1 MLWIIGEV
9 RIIRFVEK
17 LNVLI
22 KYLPT
27 NEIIAMEHH
36 FAIGHV
42 YQAHAMADDAM
53 VKLWNDVIGGSN
65 D

>member
-27 NEIIAMEHH
+27 NEITTMEHH
-36 FAIGHV
+36 FAVGNVYLAHV
-42 YQAHAMADDAM
+42 LADEAMM
-53 VKLWNDVIGGSN
+53 KLWNDVIGGSN